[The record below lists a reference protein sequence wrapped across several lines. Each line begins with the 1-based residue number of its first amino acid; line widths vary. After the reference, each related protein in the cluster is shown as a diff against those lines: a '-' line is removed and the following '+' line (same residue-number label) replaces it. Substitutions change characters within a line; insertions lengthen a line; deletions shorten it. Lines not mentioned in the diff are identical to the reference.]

1 MVFIFIFLP
10 VTCLVYYLCPSRTVR
25 NVILTLAS
33 LFFYAWGEPAYI
45 ILMIGSI
52 LANWAFALIIAKLRA
67 WGSEGRKEV
76 NTPFISLRIVLT
88 CAVVFNIGLL
98 FVFKYL
104 DFFLGAANWL
114 LRTDLPLSGLVLPI
128 GISFYTFQAL
138 SYVID
143 VYRGDSDALKSPLKV
158 ALFISLFPQL
168 IAGPIVRY
176 GDVKTELTGRRET
189 ASDFFGGL
197 ERFMFGLGAKVIL
210 ANNLAVVAD
219 GVFSSSGDAGAA
231 AVFIAAVAY
240 MLQIFFDF
248 SGYST
253 MATGLGRMFGFHF
266 PRNFNAPYMATSITD
281 FWRRWHMT
289 LSVWFRDYVYIP
301 LGGNRCSTW
310 KHIRNIMLT
319 WLLTGFW
326 HGAGWNFML
335 WGVYYGLLLLIEKY
349 AILPA
354 LEKLPER
361 ASRLIGRIYTL
372 ILVLFG
378 WLIFRT
384 DDASVLAVI
393 MNAGNGLPLRGFILA
408 HADMMSK
415 SLFIIPAILFSTC
428 FPSWLNERLSSRD
441 SLRIVR
447 SVLACIVFIISVF
460 MLEASTYNP
469 FIYFRF

>member
-1 MVFIFIFLP
+1 MVFSSMVFIFIFLP
-10 VTCLVYYLCPSRTVR
+10 VTCLVYYLCPYRTVR

-45 ILMIGSI
+45 ILMLGSI
-52 LANWAFALIIAKLRA
+52 FVNWAFALIIAKLNA
-67 WGSEGRKEV
+67 CGSDSRFRLK
-76 NTPFISLRIVLT
+76 LT
-88 CAVVFNIGLL
+88 MTLAVVFNIALL

-104 DFFLGAANWL
+104 DFFLGAANSL
-114 LRTDLPLSGLVLPI
+114 FKADLPLSGLVLPI

-143 VYRGDSDALKSPLKV
+143 VYRGDSDALKNPLNV

-176 GDVKTELTGRRET
+176 GDVKAELAGRRET
-189 ASDFFGGL
+189 ASDFFSGL
-197 ERFMFGLGAKVIL
+197 EQFMFGLGAKVIL

-219 GVFSSSGDAGAA
+219 GVFGSAGDAGAA
-231 AVFIAAVAY
+231 AVFIAAAAY

-253 MATGLGRMFGFHF
+253 MAIGLGRMFGFHF
-266 PRNFNAPYMATSITD
+266 PRNFNAPYTATSITD
-281 FWRRWHMT
+281 FWRRWHIT

-335 WGVYYGLLLLIEKY
+335 WGVYYGLLLLVEKY

-354 LEKLPER
+354 LKKLPER

-372 ILVLFG
+372 ILVLVG

-384 DDASVLAVI
+384 DDASVLSVI
-393 MNAGNGLPLRGFILA
+393 LNAGNGLPLSQFILA

-415 SLFIIPAILFSTC
+415 SAFILPAILFSTS
-428 FPSWLNERLSSRD
+428 FPQWLDERLSSRE

-447 SVLACIVFIISVF
+447 AVLACVVFLISVF

>member
-1 MVFIFIFLP
+1 MLFSSMVFIFIFLP

-25 NVILTLAS
+25 NVILTLVS
-33 LFFYAWGEPAYI
+33 LFFYAWGEPGFI
-45 ILMIGSI
+45 IIMIISILM
-52 LANWAFALIIAKLRA
+52 NWAFALGL
-67 WGSEGRKEV
+67 GRKRRK
-76 NTPFISLRIVLT
+76 ILLAS
-88 CAVVFNIGLL
+88 AVAANLGFLY
-98 FVFKYL
+98 VFKYL
-104 DFFLGAANWL
+104 DFTFSALNGL
-114 LRTDLPLSGLVLPI
+114 FRTSLPLPGIVLPI

-143 VYRGDSDALKSPLKV
+143 VYRGESDALKNPLHV

-176 GDVKTELTGRRET
+176 GDIKTELTERRET
-189 ASDFFGGL
+189 ASDFFAGL
-197 ERFMFGLGAKVIL
+197 EQFMFGLGAKVIL

-219 GVFSSSGDAGAA
+219 GVFSSKGDAGAA
-231 AVFIAAVAY
+231 AVFIASVAY

-266 PRNFNAPYMATSITD
+266 PKNFNAPYTATSITD
-281 FWRRWHMT
+281 FWRRWHIT

-335 WGVYYGLLLLIEKY
+335 WGVYYGVLLLIEKY
-349 AILPA
+349 AVMPA
-354 LEKLPER
+354 LKKLPER
-361 ASRLIGRIYTL
+361 ISRITGRIYTL
-372 ILVLFG
+372 LLVLFG

-384 DDASVLAVI
+384 DDASVLAVLL
-393 MNAGNGLPLRGFILA
+393 NSGNGIPLSSFILA

-415 SLFIIPAILFSTC
+415 SAFILPAILFSTS
-428 FPSWLNERLSSRD
+428 FPTWLNEKLSSRE

-447 SVLACIVFIISVF
+447 AVLACIVFIISVF

>member
-1 MVFIFIFLP
+1 MVFSSMVFIFIFLP

-45 ILMIGSI
+45 ILMLVSI
-52 LANWAFALIIAKLRA
+52 LMNWAFSLILAKLRSRGA
-67 WGSEGRKEV
+67 EGSKYLKPIL
-76 NTPFISLRIVLT
+76 TLSVL
-88 CAVVFNIGLL
+88 ANLGFL

-104 DFFLGAANWL
+104 DFFLGAANTL
-114 LRTDLPLSGLVLPI
+114 LKAELPLSGLVLPI

-143 VYRGDSDALKSPLKV
+143 VYRGESDALKNPLHV

-176 GDVKTELTGRRET
+176 SDIKTEITGRRES
-189 ASDFFGGL
+189 AEDFFAGL
-197 ERFMFGLGAKVIL
+197 EQFMFGLGAKVLL

-219 GVFSSSGDAGAA
+219 GVFSSKGDAGTA

-266 PRNFNAPYMATSITD
+266 PRNFNAPYTATSITD

-301 LGGNRCSTW
+301 LGGNRCSTAR
-310 KHIRNIMLT
+310 HIRNIMVT

-326 HGAGWNFML
+326 HGAGWNFIL
-335 WGVYYGLLLLIEKY
+335 WGVYYGLLLLVEKY
-349 AILPA
+349 AVLPA
-354 LEKLPER
+354 LKKLPER
-361 ASRLIGRIYTL
+361 AGRIIGKAYTL

-378 WLIFRT
+378 WLIFRV
-384 DDASVLAVI
+384 DDAQALSVVLKASD
-393 MNAGNGLPLRGFILA
+393 GLPLSQFVLV

-415 SLFIIPAILFSTC
+415 TVFILPAILFSTR
-428 FPSWLNERLSSRD
+428 FPSWLNEKLSSRH
-441 SLRIVR
+441 SLETVR
-447 SVLACIVFIISVF
+447 ALLACLVFIASIF

>member
-10 VTCLVYYLCPSRTVR
+10 VTCLVYFLCPSRTVR

-33 LFFYAWGEPAYI
+33 LFFYAWGEPANI

-52 LANWAFALIIAKLRA
+52 VVNWAFALIMAKLRA
-67 WGSEGRKEV
+67 WGSESGPRLK
-76 NTPFISLRIVLT
+76 LT
-88 CAVVFNIGLL
+88 MALAVVFNIGLL

-104 DFFLGAANWL
+104 DFFLGAANRL
-114 LRTDLPLSGLVLPI
+114 FKADLPLSGLVLPI

-143 VYRGDSDALKSPLKV
+143 VYRGDSDALKNPLHV

-176 GDVKTELTGRRET
+176 GDVKTELMERRET
-189 ASDFFGGL
+189 ASHFFSGL
-197 ERFMFGLGAKVIL
+197 EQFMFGLGAKVIL

-219 GVFSSSGDAGAA
+219 GVFSSTGDAGAA

-253 MATGLGRMFGFHF
+253 MAIGLGRMFGFHF
-266 PRNFNAPYMATSITD
+266 PKNFNAPYTATSITD
-281 FWRRWHMT
+281 FWRRWHIT

-310 KHIRNIMLT
+310 KHIRNIMVT

-335 WGVYYGLLLLIEKY
+335 WGVYYALLLLVEKY

-354 LEKLPER
+354 LKKLPER
-361 ASRLIGRIYTL
+361 VSCLIGRIYTL

-393 MNAGNGLPLRGFILA
+393 LNAGNGLPLSEFILA

-415 SLFIIPAILFSTC
+415 SFFIIPGIVFSTS
-428 FPSWLNERLSSRD
+428 FPVWLNGKMSSRE
-441 SLRIVR
+441 SLKIVR
-447 SVLACIVFIISVF
+447 AVLACIVFITSVF